1 MMRHNRKQ
9 RGEKEEENRVRD
21 NECPKDLQ
29 EVERGCVLVKKDE
42 KSVIELTKIAY
53 GRESEEGREH
63 ILFERRYRI

>member
-1 MMRHNRKQ
+1 M
-9 RGEKEEENRVRD
+9 RD